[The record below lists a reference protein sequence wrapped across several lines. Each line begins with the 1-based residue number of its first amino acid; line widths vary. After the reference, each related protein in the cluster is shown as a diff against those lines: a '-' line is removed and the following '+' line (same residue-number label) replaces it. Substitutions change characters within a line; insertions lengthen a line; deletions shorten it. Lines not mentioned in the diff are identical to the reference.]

1 MGELVGVSLSL
12 ECALEMGLVIVKR
25 TKGSS
30 KVDIGVESEDGRVLR
45 ERTVRF

>member
-30 KVDIGVESEDGRVLR
+30 RVDIEDGRVLR
-45 ERTVRF
+45 KRTVRF